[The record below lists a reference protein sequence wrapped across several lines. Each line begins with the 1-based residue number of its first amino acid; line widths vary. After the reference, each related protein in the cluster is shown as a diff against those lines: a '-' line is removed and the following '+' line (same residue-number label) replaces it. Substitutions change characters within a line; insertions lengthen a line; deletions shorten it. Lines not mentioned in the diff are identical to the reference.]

1 MGDEFLTIVQA
12 AQLLKVNEHTL
23 YRLCRG
29 TAGPPVVRIGK
40 AIRFSRAA
48 LEDWARGGGSSRA
61 AS

>member
-1 MGDEFLTIVQA
+1 MGDEFLTITQA

-40 AIRFSRAA
+40 AITANSI
-48 LEDWARGGGSSRA
+48 A
-61 AS
+61 ASNRCVSNSSSSLTL